1 MLVQSGTSLNR
12 ISFFWFVCRVCL
24 VYSLLG
30 VPCESIFSLKLLFS
44 LSKQC
49 VFHNGRA
56 LWQPVAASIRT
67 GCSSS
72 LLLGSLFSLM
82 SWLGEWRKTRK
93 AVSGANIDS
102 SSVCGF
108 FRSLCFE
115 WFKIPLLL
123 VVTTADES
131 HPDYRWAA
139 AVVAVLLEWSCPS
152 HVLQLKSVMTSK
164 YDGTNSTEQIWNKSR
179 TKSGKNTR

>member
-1 MLVQSGTSLNR
+1 MP
-12 ISFFWFVCRVCL
+12 CMCL

-56 LWQPVAASIRT
+56 LWPAAASIRT

-139 AVVAVLLEWSCPS
+139 AVVAVLLEWSWPS
-152 HVLQLKSVMTSK
+152 HVKVSNDVKIRRYKQYWANMK
-164 YDGTNSTEQIWNKSR
+164 
-179 TKSGKNTR
+179 